1 MKSDIVC
8 LHCLM
13 KQAVNTVRIATDDS
27 RLQRQVCDRTADL
40 IKTTDLTMTPAAIST
55 PVYRVVSNVTGN
67 GDPYAEFRKRT
78 NAEAL
83 ALLPAMQKAIRE
95 SDDPLKTGLHVA
107 VAGNIIDL
115 GIGVEFDLEEDLE
128 MALDTPFAVDDSE
141 AFRPWITPGTS
152 LLYLTDNSGEIVF
165 DRALTELLLSLGVAV
180 TMAVKSGPVINDVM
194 RADLEETG
202 LTDLV
207 PVIETGSDDIGINFQ
222 RVSPAFMDAF
232 ENADV
237 ILAKGHGNFES
248 CNQRPENI
256 FFLLRAKCEVVA
268 RELGV
273 RVGDIVMKTYL

>member
-13 KQAVNTVRIATDDS
+13 KQAVNTVRITTDDPG
-27 RLQRQVCDRTADL
+27 LHRQVCDRTADL
-40 IKTTDLTMTPAAIST
+40 IKTTDLSMTPAAIST
-55 PVYRVVSNVTGN
+55 PVYRIVSEVTGN
-67 GDPYAEFRKRT
+67 PDPYAEFRKRT

-83 ALLPAMQKAIRE
+83 SLLPVMRRAIDASE
-95 SDDPLKTGLHVA
+95 DPLTTGLHVA

-115 GIGVEFDLEEDLE
+115 GIGVEFDLVKDLE
-128 MALDTPFAVDDSE
+128 RALATPFAVDDSE
-141 AFRPWITPGTS
+141 AFRPWIRPGTS

-165 DRALTELLLSLGVAV
+165 DRALTELFLSLGVKV
-180 TMAVKSGPVINDVM
+180 TLAVKSGPVINDVM
-194 RADLEETG
+194 RADAEEVG
-202 LTDLV
+202 LADLA
-207 PVIETGSDDIGINFQ
+207 PVIETGSDDIGVDFSRISEEFLE
-222 RVSPAFMDAF
+222 AFTS
-232 ENADV
+232 ADV

-273 RVGDIVMKTYL
+273 RVGDIVCKTYR